1 MKTMIDTLFSKLG
14 KKFYSDYIISYCL
27 NNENEIKDPHNFDYK
42 YYDKDK
48 YKNQN
53 IKISKDK
60 NVYLKIRQ
68 KIRIE
73 KLMDPDYFE
82 ENEAEFSHLISNVI
96 NLNEEE
102 EEKKEDNLCGRS
114 KENNVAYAIVNVFKW
129 EKIIEHS
136 KLFSKNQ
143 NTQALNNNNRKFE
156 LQSNTQDDNREIIS
170 NERSKQIRKDKAAKL
185 LGISQK
191 TLYHYEKEIKE
202 AFKNKY
208 DFMENYK
215 RKINHLYLHNKKFN

>member
-82 ENEAEFSHLISNVI
+82 ENEAEFSHSISNVI
-96 NLNEEE
+96 NLNEE
-102 EEKKEDNLCGRS
+102 
-114 KENNVAYAIVNVFKW
+114 
-129 EKIIEHS
+129 
-136 KLFSKNQ
+136 
-143 NTQALNNNNRKFE
+143 
-156 LQSNTQDDNREIIS
+156 
-170 NERSKQIRKDKAAKL
+170 
-185 LGISQK
+185 
-191 TLYHYEKEIKE
+191 
-202 AFKNKY
+202 
-208 DFMENYK
+208 
-215 RKINHLYLHNKKFN
+215 

>member
-102 EEKKEDNLCGRS
+102 EEKK
-114 KENNVAYAIVNVFKW
+114 
-129 EKIIEHS
+129 KII
-136 KLFSKNQ
+136 
-143 NTQALNNNNRKFE
+143 
-156 LQSNTQDDNREIIS
+156 
-170 NERSKQIRKDKAAKL
+170 
-185 LGISQK
+185 
-191 TLYHYEKEIKE
+191 
-202 AFKNKY
+202 
-208 DFMENYK
+208 
-215 RKINHLYLHNKKFN
+215 

>member
-1 MKTMIDTLFSKLG
+1 MNRIQTKIIKGKRYDNYGNLITKNGKQRVTFIDKVKLVNLIEVIQIESF
-14 KKFYSDYIISYCL
+14 KEY
-27 NNENEIKDPHNFDYK
+27 
-42 YYDKDK
+42 
-48 YKNQN
+48 
-53 IKISKDK
+53 
-60 NVYLKIRQ
+60 NVT
-68 KIRIE
+68 
-73 KLMDPDYFE
+73 
-82 ENEAEFSHLISNVI
+82 
-96 NLNEEE
+96 
-102 EEKKEDNLCGRS
+102 EEKKEDNLGGRS

-156 LQSNTQDDNREIIS
+156 PQSNTQDDNREIIS

>member
-1 MKTMIDTLFSKLG
+1 MIDTLFSKLG

-60 NVYLKIRQ
+60 NV
-68 KIRIE
+68 
-73 KLMDPDYFE
+73 
-82 ENEAEFSHLISNVI
+82 ISNVI

-102 EEKKEDNLCGRS
+102 EEKKEDNLGGRS

-156 LQSNTQDDNREIIS
+156 PQSNTQDDNREIIS